1 MKSFFSFDFKEF
13 KMNKNKYVPVRLAE
27 DDFQKLTELS
37 NKLKRNKSEIIR
49 LAITSMYDKY

>member
-1 MKSFFSFDFKEF
+1 
-13 KMNKNKYVPVRLAE
+13 MNKNKYVPVRLAE

-37 NKLKRNKSEIIR
+37 NRLKRNKSEIIR